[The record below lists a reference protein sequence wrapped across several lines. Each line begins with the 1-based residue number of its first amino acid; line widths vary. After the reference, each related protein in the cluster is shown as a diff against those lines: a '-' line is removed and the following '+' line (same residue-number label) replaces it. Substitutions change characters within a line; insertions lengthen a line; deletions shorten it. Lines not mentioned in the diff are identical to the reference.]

1 MLGFQPAVMCVDL
14 SPGVS
19 LRSAQGFL
27 YIAFSIKIEVERA
40 RRASSE
46 VTGCFSFQR

>member
-19 LRSAQGFL
+19 LRSAQG
-27 YIAFSIKIEVERA
+27 
-40 RRASSE
+40 
-46 VTGCFSFQR
+46 CFIYCFQH